1 MFTRE
6 DFEELF
12 QENKKLEEELENTK
26 KTYSLMAA
34 AKKETEEAYL
44 DLLKNSKKEDE

>member
-1 MFTRE
+1 MMLYLLAE
-6 DFEELF
+6 KASEKHNQP

-34 AKKETEEAYL
+34 AKKETEEAY
-44 DLLKNSKKEDE
+44 